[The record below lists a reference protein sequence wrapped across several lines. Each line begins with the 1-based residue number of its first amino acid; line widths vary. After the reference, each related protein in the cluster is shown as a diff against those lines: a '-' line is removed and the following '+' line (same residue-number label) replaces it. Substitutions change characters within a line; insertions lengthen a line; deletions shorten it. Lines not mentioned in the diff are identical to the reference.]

1 MDVYSKPKVIAV
13 VGPTASG
20 KTGLSVEL
28 AKAINGEII
37 SADSMQIYKY
47 LNVGTAKVT
56 NEEMQ
61 GIKHH
66 CVDFLEPH
74 ERFSVADFMRCAS
87 IAVEDITSRGKTPI
101 LVGGTGQYV
110 ESFLKGMRLSEQKTN
125 DELRAKLALRL
136 KQEGSEKLYAELLE
150 IDPIASEKIH
160 PNNTVR
166 VLRALEHYYATGQT
180 ISTQKELSLPESPPY
195 DSLIL
200 GLTFDDRAHLYE
212 RINLRVDIMMQK
224 GLLKEAE
231 FVYKNKEQYLTA
243 AQAIG
248 YKEFFDYFEKNAQL
262 EDCVCALKQAS
273 RRYAKRQLTW
283 FAHMQDIVWIKA
295 GENAKS
301 EAVLTVKEF
310 LVKE

>member
-1 MDVYSKPKVIAV
+1 MDVYSKTKVIAV

-28 AKAINGEII
+28 AKTVNGEII

-56 NEEMQ
+56 DEEGQ

-74 ERFSVADFMRCAS
+74 ERFSVADFIVCARA
-87 IAVEDITSRGKTPI
+87 AVEDISLRGKTPI

-110 ESFLKGMRLSEQKTN
+110 ESFLKGMRLNEKKTN
-125 DELRAKLALRL
+125 DELRLKLALRL
-136 KQEGSEKLYAELLE
+136 QQEGSEKLYAELLN

-180 ISTQKELSLPESPPY
+180 ISTQKELSLPETPPY
-195 DSLIL
+195 NSLIL
-200 GLTFDDRAHLYE
+200 GLKFDERANLYE

-231 FVYKNKEQYLTA
+231 FVYKNKEQFVTA

-248 YKEFFDYFEKNAQL
+248 YKEFFKYFEEEAQL

-283 FAHMQDIVWIKA
+283 FAHMEDIVWI
-295 GENAKS
+295 NANDNARQ
-301 EAVLTVKEF
+301 EAILTAKTFLAKE
-310 LVKE
+310 